1 MSILY
6 NHVKMIIKLEL
17 LQDILINIHLSKIIV
32 NILTYYKT
40 FPFILQLGKE
50 QAFEVKVGHLGKL
63 LIDALTLS
71 VTSLHF
77 PLSDMDV
84 AFTSD
89 QVSLNSQNKGTCR
102 IVR

>member
-6 NHVKMIIKLEL
+6 NHVKIIIKLEL

-32 NILTYYKT
+32 NILTYCKT

-71 VTSLHF
+71 VTSLDF

-84 AFTSD
+84 AYTSD

>member
-1 MSILY
+1 M
-6 NHVKMIIKLEL
+6 
-17 LQDILINIHLSKIIV
+17 
-32 NILTYYKT
+32 TYYKT

-71 VTSLHF
+71 VTSLDF

-84 AFTSD
+84 AYTCD

>member
-6 NHVKMIIKLEL
+6 NHVKIIIKLEL
-17 LQDILINIHLSKIIV
+17 LQDILINIHLSKINV
-32 NILTYYKT
+32 NIMTYYKT

-71 VTSLHF
+71 VTSLDF

-84 AFTSD
+84 AYTSD

>member
-1 MSILY
+1 M
-6 NHVKMIIKLEL
+6 
-17 LQDILINIHLSKIIV
+17 
-32 NILTYYKT
+32 TYYKT

-71 VTSLHF
+71 VTSLDF

-84 AFTSD
+84 ACTSD

-102 IVR
+102 IVRLTLGKKV

>member
-6 NHVKMIIKLEL
+6 NHVKIIIRLEL

-71 VTSLHF
+71 VTSLDF

-84 AFTSD
+84 AYTSD

>member
-6 NHVKMIIKLEL
+6 NHVKIIIKLEL
-17 LQDILINIHLSKIIV
+17 LQNILINIHLSKINV
-32 NILTYYKT
+32 NIMTYYKT

-71 VTSLHF
+71 VTSLDF

-84 AFTSD
+84 AYTSD

>member
-6 NHVKMIIKLEL
+6 NHVKIIIKLEL
-17 LQDILINIHLSKIIV
+17 LQNILINIHLSKIIV
-32 NILTYYKT
+32 NIMTYYKT

-71 VTSLHF
+71 VTSLDF
-77 PLSDMDV
+77 PFSDMDV
-84 AFTSD
+84 AYTCD

-102 IVR
+102 MVR

>member
-6 NHVKMIIKLEL
+6 NHVKIIIKLEL
-17 LQDILINIHLSKIIV
+17 LQDILINIHLSKINV
-32 NILTYYKT
+32 NIMTYYKT
-40 FPFILQLGKE
+40 FPLILQLGKE

-71 VTSLHF
+71 VTSLDF

-84 AFTSD
+84 AYTSD

>member
-6 NHVKMIIKLEL
+6 NHVKIIIKLEL

-32 NILTYYKT
+32 NIMTYYKT

-63 LIDALTLS
+63 LNDALTLS
-71 VTSLHF
+71 VTSLDF

-84 AFTSD
+84 AYTSD